1 MAFEAT
7 KNFRKK
13 ATSDTTGTGSNAASG
28 RFEATSNFRRN
39 EAYAQRRYNE
49 MERQVNDI
57 ISRYNGIIK
66 QAQEYTSGG
75 EKKSATPNIRYR
87 AGDTIGVGN
96 DYADFSTAYSLGRS
110 AAKLRKEASEL
121 MSAIQDDYGSG
132 NAIEKL
138 AAVQILNSIANESFD
153 DEINNEYIGRMPYT
167 SYNVRKQA
175 LRQYLDDK
183 KIEKKYGVNDDTS
196 AIELIGKAEGI
207 TVPKAAA
214 ERQEASADAKK
225 AYSEEKSRIEKEYG
239 ITLSYDDYEENVLK
253 LQELMKTLP
262 AGEEKQRVL
271 DFSKID
277 PTIYNYK
284 MTAGGSDT
292 PTAEEKKKQ
301 QKFEATER
309 TGYNYIEADRDT
321 LQKEKDYLRYLA
333 SQRITMDDW
342 NAINEGEAYTDDV
355 ARDYK
360 VSAIINNAKSKE
372 DFKEKS
378 KIGDEEKE
386 SLRFDS
392 SPLSTSETAKKKFFG
407 GGTPDSAFDL
417 SASYDEITNGMSE
430 DEKNVFNYILNTEG
444 KTAATEYRQLL
455 NRDSEFSES
464 IGARKG
470 HEFYEK
476 NLKGHPI
483 LTALYSVQA
492 GLLGQFG
499 SNIQNIGDFARGTI
513 PDPKEHTELSA
524 IEEAKANSGRLGRT
538 VIDMGM
544 FLGDNAPAAM
554 IGAAAG
560 AAAKGF
566 GATVKTAQEIANTAS
581 AGSMF
586 LSAGSAAYT
595 QAIEEGYSSERAQNY
610 GVLTGVSEAFLE
622 KALGGIAGMGGK
634 ITGKTVEA
642 AIKNIEDALLRMLTT
657 HAVDMAGEFT
667 EEYLQE
673 ILDPVFRNI
682 MLDEDNEFK
691 PFTADALYAGFLG
704 ALGAATMN
712 AVPLTVEAAS
722 YAKNKAQRAA
732 GTVRTGQELI
742 GTEAGRQI
750 AELGMQNEKTAELVQ
765 KSTEN
770 IKERRGL
777 GKIVQFV
784 EKTKKAAANGKLAE
798 SVVTDTLRKAESVAS
813 EELTQRLGD
822 LGQKKDVVVT
832 MALAMAANDTDTQDA
847 MNALIIQSLSSEEYQ
862 KTIAAVGETA
872 DVLHKKTNIEQ
883 VAKVND
889 SIDRG
894 DYDMENIPLTSQE
907 IKAVRRDGD
916 GNITYIGGDGQ
927 EVSSEDVKI
936 SAELKYFYEKYAAKL
951 PEADAEEMITAF
963 KKSKLPD
970 YAAPYFA
977 AEWKNAREMGR
988 LGVSSERLSE
998 VEMNLDLDTI
1008 TKDYIKKAA
1017 YAQGLKERAKAVHL
1031 DNVQKKAEKIIQNR
1045 RSGKA
1050 EGEVRGTDTLHK
1062 SQDKR
1067 SAKNVLRIAEVL
1079 AKLGYDIEFYSGKKT
1094 TNGVEVGD
1102 TVNGAYDAS
1111 THTIYLRADASYL
1124 KRVSLRGI
1132 LGFTLAHELTHSL
1145 KAGDLKGYQELV
1157 EYITASLGTKTFES
1171 LMSRYMY
1178 TQDGKNMSYRAAL
1191 DEVVANACEKML
1203 ENSKALERL
1212 ATENANLF
1220 VKVGEKLKNLIRRIR
1235 NSLKG
1240 MYSDV
1245 DSLHPETA
1253 ELMKAL
1259 GDKINEFQQMYD
1271 RVLYD
1276 SITNMRKALAE
1287 AENAKTRENLDVLEK
1302 QAEKEGINVS
1312 EDGLQMSE
1320 EYDKFGNKY
1329 WRIETSKDIFAGLK
1343 SNEQIEKAAYDYL
1356 LENRDYNVVL
1366 DTVDGKKVKF
1376 IRLSADEFTKS
1387 KNSQN
1392 LKSNNPV
1399 VFKQKMRL
1407 IPSLQDLLLNANV
1420 NWHADDMKNHR
1431 LFKERG
1437 FENYRGRLGI
1447 DDTIF
1452 NYVVRVGEASFGN
1465 VFYDINLEVD
1475 SYLPHAESASDIKGN
1490 ESTSTLMISD
1500 SGENVNSKLQNS
1512 EEISE
1517 RDAEYLKLAKDP
1529 KKNAAQLRK
1538 LVDDAAKAAGFA
1550 KRLYHGT
1557 KGFGST
1563 QVDTGYSDD
1572 GISFFM
1578 SDDERVT
1585 SWYSGTDE
1593 KKPIGKN
1600 ISENGANNYEF
1611 YANTDNMY
1619 EIDDYGAQW
1628 DNILDADALDSE
1640 DAINKAFPESE
1651 GFTWDENDGFLN
1663 VYRDDV
1669 FYGEY
1674 VWDDEFDRYVPNLP
1688 GRDPL
1693 PSRADGFGAGT
1704 TRSLSRAIYD
1714 SGKYSGVI
1722 FRKIHDAGFDNG
1734 NSYADIYNFFHPE
1747 SQVKSADLVTYDDNG
1762 DIIPL
1767 SERFNT
1773 EKNELR
1779 FSEEIETS
1787 RDTLVSD
1794 EAYTAADW
1802 RRDAA
1807 EAMEFVAKT
1816 DTEKAFALM
1825 YADAVRTTTKAEAEI
1840 KEINAKLREA
1850 KKPGATNEQL
1860 ESIGRLTEQ
1869 KKQALERNKEAGEK
1883 LLVYQKYGTYTK
1895 LMARA
1900 EKTNLVTESVDLPPA
1915 QSYAKR
1921 RRDAV
1926 EADTRRAL
1934 LSNIAKRSDRIIRL
1948 ASDNSRTKHIPTTQ
1962 KELIGRLG
1970 LGTEINTLTRTALL
1984 ADQRERMLVSIA
1996 DAENRLAK
2004 YRDDLKRYTERKNNM
2019 LEKLKGNLT
2028 EKQRAN
2034 AESSV
2039 EYYEQFEGRRT
2050 VQIEAAEKQIEN
2062 FRKRLESLEAS
2073 SRAMDEF
2080 TKNLYDIYES
2090 FKGES
2095 DKNGGSNAVYDTDI
2109 GEALKEFKDR
2119 NSGRSVLEMS
2129 TADLRSLDNLLAAV
2143 SASISNADKVFKA
2156 GRNATVSGYAEQ
2168 VRGEV
2173 GTAEKSVKDNR
2184 FSQAVYSAGEWIK
2197 KQLFKPAERFKQT
2210 GSGTLY
2216 KMYRRLQ
2223 HGEGD
2228 YARSVIKY
2236 GKFFKD
2242 QIEKYGIKE
2251 ADLGKKITE
2260 TVTDTRYVDGK
2271 ATKEYKQVTLTVGQI
2286 MTMYGLSLRKLGL
2299 QHLVAENGGFRLEGK
2314 RLLTEKAY
2322 IVNAKAFTLDADGV
2336 HTLTSRLSNEQK
2348 EFVKALQGYMS
2359 TEMAKDRNKVT
2370 LEMYDYEGATEKNY
2384 WPIITDSSY
2393 RVKNM
2398 EKKNDRSV
2406 QLKNIGSMKET
2417 NPMATSPVI
2426 LQSIETLWANH
2437 ANETALYSSFTLE
2450 LENIKR
2456 VLDYEFENG
2465 DAVKRLLGDKQ
2476 SEGLFD
2482 FLKMVNGG
2490 IRADDVGM
2498 MKLFNLYKAAKVG
2511 ANLRVVIQQ
2520 PTAIV
2525 RALALIDPKYLFGSF
2540 NTSKTLTKNMGMTL
2554 EEEAMKYTS
2563 TYGIKSLGGIDIGTK
2578 GSLSEQLSDFGKNKL
2593 TSKKAESF
2601 NEKAFYGLA
2610 EQADRVTWLNLWNAC
2625 KREQHDLH
2633 PELSGEALLK
2643 AAGERF
2649 DEITNETQVYD
2660 SVFSRARILSSES
2673 SYARMLTSFM
2683 AEPLTTL
2690 NMAIEGVSQIVKGN
2704 AKKGARYLASVAGA
2718 IILTNM
2724 FSSAIDALLDDD
2736 DDQSF
2741 GEKYVEALLSSL
2753 INDFN
2758 PAAYIPFYRDLL
2770 NIIQGYDAKRADMQL
2785 VSDIINRTKT
2795 IVTKWD
2801 TEKGI
2806 RNFAE
2811 LWQQEVKLGSNI
2823 LDALGI
2829 PMTNIWRDGSAL
2841 LRLPETLKIK
2851 ATKTGWKSAMEDFK
2865 TEVPFYGW
2873 RKKGMKTEDKLYY
2886 ATLNKDSA
2894 YLERAVGNLTEELE
2908 GKGKSKKEIRSAIDQ
2923 KIKKGLQDNDLRIA
2937 AAAQARIEGDTE
2949 EYLSCVKAVVN
2960 DGFTEKQTVSAIL
2973 ALENEL
2979 NGDDEGVDR
2988 YISGIPYTKTDI
3000 QRELEAGNT
3009 APLEEF
3015 YAQKFTEK
3023 SAEDD
3028 VKNPAKEARQAAAN
3042 MLGNIYSEPYKRAY
3056 DDGDTDECERIT
3068 ELLLDVEIEGYR
3080 LLKYKTIVGWK
3091 DKKLSD
3097 VEEEEE

>member
-1 MAFEAT
+1 MSFEAT

-13 ATSDTTGTGSNAASG
+13 ATSDTTDTGSNAASG

-87 AGDTIGVGN
+87 AGDTIGGGN
-96 DYADFSTAYSLGRS
+96 DYTDFSTAYSLGRS

-121 MSAIQDDYGSG
+121 MSTIQGDYGSG
-132 NAIEKL
+132 NTIEKL
-138 AAVQILNSIANESFD
+138 AAVQVLNSIANESFD
-153 DEINNEYIGRMPYT
+153 DEISNEFIGRMPYT

-183 KIEKKYGVNDDTS
+183 KIEKKYGINDDTS

-360 VSAIINNAKSKE
+360 VSAIINDVMSKA
-372 DFKEKS
+372 DFEEKS
-378 KIGDEEKE
+378 KISDEEKE
-386 SLRFDS
+386 TLRFDPATVS
-392 SPLSTSETAKKKFFG
+392 VTDQAKNFFTGINYDDVTAG
-407 GGTPDSAFDL
+407 MSD
-417 SASYDEITNGMSE
+417 DEI
-430 DEKNVFNYILNTEG
+430 KVFNYLLNTGDRVWAEDF
-444 KTAATEYRQLL
+444 RSRL
-455 NRDSEFSES
+455 NKQSEFYED
-464 IGARKG
+464 IGSRKG
-470 HEFYEK
+470 REFYEK

-483 LTALYSVQA
+483 LTALYSVPA
-492 GLLGQFG
+492 GFMGQFV
-499 SNIQNIGDFARGTI
+499 SNMQNLDDFVLGTT
-513 PDPKEHTELSA
+513 PDPKEHSELSA
-524 IEEAKANSGRLGRT
+524 IEAAKQDHGALYNVLLDLG
-538 VIDMGM
+538 VN
-544 FLGDNAPAAM
+544 LGDNAPSWI
-554 IGAAAG
+554 IGGAAG

-566 GATVKTAQEIANTAS
+566 GAAVKTAQGIANTAS
-581 AGSMF
+581 AGTMF
-586 LSAGSAAYT
+586 LSAGSAAYS
-595 QAIEEGYSSERAQNY
+595 QAIEEGYSAKQAQNY
-610 GVLTGVSEAFLE
+610 GVITGLSEAFLE

-634 ITGKTVEA
+634 ITGKSVEA
-642 AIKNIEDALLRMLTT
+642 AIKNIEKAGLRMLAEGTI
-657 HAVDMAGEFT
+657 DMAGEFT

-682 MLDEDNEFK
+682 TLDENNEFK
-691 PFTADALYAGFLG
+691 PFTADALYAGMLG
-704 ALGAATMN
+704 ALSAATVN
-712 AVPLTVEAAS
+712 AGPLAIEAIS

-742 GTEAGRQI
+742 GTEAAQQMV
-750 AELGMQNEKTAELVQ
+750 ELGKEIGKDRLVEKATADV
-765 KSTEN
+765 
-770 IKERRGL
+770 KERRGL

-847 MNALIIQSLSSEEYQ
+847 MNALIIQSLSAEEYQ

-883 VAKVND
+883 VAKVDD

-916 GNITYIGGDGQ
+916 GNITYIGRDGQ

-977 AEWKNAREMGR
+977 AEWKHAREMGR

-1094 TNGVEVGD
+1094 INGVETRD
-1102 TVNGAYDAS
+1102 TVNGAYVAS
-1111 THTIYLRADASYL
+1111 THTIYLRADASYS
-1124 KRVSLRGI
+1124 KRTSVRGI

-1145 KAGDLKGYQELV
+1145 KEGDLKGYQELV
-1157 EYITASLGTKTFES
+1157 EYITASLGTKTFEN

-1178 TQDGKNMSYRAAL
+1178 TQDGKENMKYSAAL

-1203 ENSKALERL
+1203 ENSKALEKL
-1212 ATENANLF
+1212 AMENAPLYL
-1220 VKVGEKLKNLIRRIR
+1220 KVGEKLKNLIRRIR

-1276 SITNMRKALAE
+1276 SITNMRNALAE
-1287 AENAKTRENLDVLEK
+1287 AENAKTRENLNVLEK
-1302 QAEKEGINVS
+1302 QAEKEGLQLSEEIGDRYADYDKPITVYDVEVLRSIGRKSINSFTSEDIQKAAKWAYKFYKELGTKSPFFRAWFGDWRAKDRNGVKVVDTAGYTKGQKVYNEDTSWDINVNRQV
-1312 EDGLQMSE
+1312 G
-1320 EYDKFGNKY
+1320 K
-1329 WRIETSKDIFAGLK
+1329 ETSNHRGK
-1343 SNEQIEKAAYDYL
+1343 NEQSAVKYL
-1356 LENRDYNVVL
+1356 PY
-1366 DTVDGKKVKF
+1366 
-1376 IRLSADEFTKS
+1376 
-1387 KNSQN
+1387 
-1392 LKSNNPV
+1392 
-1399 VFKQKMRL
+1399 
-1407 IPSLQDLLLNANV
+1407 
-1420 NWHADDMKNHR
+1420 
-1431 LFKERG
+1431 
-1437 FENYRGRLGI
+1437 I
-1447 DDTIF
+1447 DDITKKA
-1452 NYVVRVGEASFGN
+1452 VLLGTESS
-1465 VFYDINLEVD
+1465 DD
-1475 SYLPHAESASDIKGN
+1475 S
-1490 ESTSTLMISD
+1490 
-1500 SGENVNSKLQNS
+1500 NVNSLLFHSMYAYTEVLGYPALLKLQVEELFYNS
-1512 EEISE
+1512 RDESGIIHRDYILQNIEEEQLPRSKQVSSLHHLENGSSTITVSDLYSFVK
-1517 RDAEYLKLAKDP
+1517 RFDKDFTAAHEVNPALLNEDGTP
-1529 KKNAAQLRK
+1529 K
-1538 LVDDAAKAAGFA
+1538 V
-1550 KRLYHGT
+1550 LYHYTDNVFSIFDISRSGANQGKT
-1557 KGFGST
+1557 HG
-1563 QVDTGYSDD
+1563 D
-1572 GISFFM
+1572 GIYLSSNPNEF
-1578 SDDERVT
+1578 S
-1585 SWYSGTDE
+1585 YA
-1593 KKPIGKN
+1593 GKN
-1600 ISENGANNYEF
+1600 RMQLYASIANPFE
-1611 YANTDNMY
+1611 M
-1619 EIDDYGAQW
+1619 Q
-1628 DNILDADALDSE
+1628 LS
-1640 DAINKAFPESE
+1640 KAEAE
-1651 GFTWDENDGFLN
+1651 K
-1663 VYRDDV
+1663 
-1669 FYGEY
+1669 
-1674 VWDDEFDRYVPNLP
+1674 
-1688 GRDPL
+1688 
-1693 PSRADGFGAGT
+1693 
-1704 TRSLSRAIYD
+1704 IYD
-1714 SGKYSGVI
+1714 KYFKPFHKDTYNTYKPHVIDKLQSPTRVFDYLNEAAEKNNVKTGDILSELGYDGV
-1722 FRKIHDAGFDNG
+1722 HDG
-1734 NSYADIYNFFHPE
+1734 PE
-1747 SQVKSADLVTYDDNG
+1747 WVAFKETQVKSATDNIGTFDKGNDD
-1762 DIIPL
+1762 IQL
-1767 SERFNT
+1767 SEELPDSGAVVNPS
-1773 EKNELR
+1773 EK
-1779 FSEEIETS
+1779 IPT
-1787 RDTLVSD
+1787 SD

-1825 YADAVRTTTKAEAEI
+1825 YADAVRATTEAEAEI
-1840 KEINAKLREA
+1840 NEINAKLREA
-1850 KKPGATNEQL
+1850 KKFGATNEQL
-1860 ESIGRLTEQ
+1860 ESIGKLTEQ
-1869 KKQALERNKEAGEK
+1869 KKQALERKREAGEK

-2184 FSQAVYSAGEWIK
+2184 FSQAAYSAGEWIK

-2336 HTLTSRLSNEQK
+2336 HTLTSKLSNEQK

-2476 SEGLFD
+2476 SDGLFE
-2482 FLKMVNGG
+2482 FLNMVNGG

-2498 MKLFNLYKAAKVG
+2498 MKLFNRYKAAKVG

-2525 RALALIDPKYLFGSF
+2525 RALALIGPKYLFGSF
-2540 NTSKTLTKNMGMTL
+2540 NTSKTLTKDMGMKL
-2554 EEEAMKYTS
+2554 EEEAMEYTS

-2578 GSLSEQLSDFGKNKL
+2578 GSLSEQLSDFGKNK
-2593 TSKKAESF
+2593 SIRKKAESF
-2601 NEKAFYGLA
+2601 KEKAFYGMA
-2610 EQADRVTWLNLWNAC
+2610 EQADRVTWLALWNAC

-2673 SYARMLTSFM
+2673 SYARMLTSFF

-2724 FSSAIDALLDDD
+2724 FSSVFDALRDDD

-2785 VSDIINRTKT
+2785 VSDIINRTRT

-2829 PMTNIWRDGSAL
+2829 PMTNIWRDASAL
-2841 LRLPETLKIK
+2841 LRLPETLKVK

-2873 RKKGMKTEDKLYY
+2873 RRKGMKAEDKLYY

-2894 YLERAVGNLTEELE
+2894 YLERAVGNLTKELE

-2949 EYLSCVKAVVN
+2949 EYLSCVNAVVN

-3068 ELLLDVEIEGYR
+3068 ELLLDVEIEGHR

-3097 VEEEEE
+3097 DEEEEE

>member
-1 MAFEAT
+1 MSFEAT

-13 ATSDTTGTGSNAASG
+13 ATSDTTDTGSNAATG
-28 RFEATSNFRRN
+28 RFEATSNFRRD

-57 ISRYNGIIK
+57 ISRYNGIRE
-66 QAQEYTSGG
+66 QAQKYTLGG
-75 EKKSATPNIRYR
+75 EKKSAAPNIRYR

-96 DYADFSTAYSLGRS
+96 DYADPSTAYSLSRS

-121 MSAIQDDYGSG
+121 MSAIQGDYGSG
-132 NAIEKL
+132 DAIEKL
-138 AAVQILNSIANESFD
+138 AAVQVLNSIANESFD
-153 DEINNEYIGRMPYT
+153 DEISNEFIGRMPYT

-175 LRQYLDDK
+175 LQQYLDDK

-207 TVPKAAA
+207 TVPKAAS
-214 ERQEASADAKK
+214 EKQEASADAKK

-301 QKFEATER
+301 HKFEATER
-309 TGYNYIEADRDT
+309 TGYNYIEVDRDT

-407 GGTPDSAFDL
+407 GGTLDSAFDL

-499 SNIQNIGDFARGTI
+499 SSIQNIGDFARGTT

-524 IEEAKANSGRLGRT
+524 IEAAKQDHGALYNVLLDLG
-538 VIDMGM
+538 VN
-544 FLGDNAPAAM
+544 LGDNAPSWI
-554 IGAAAG
+554 IGGAAG

-566 GATVKTAQEIANTAS
+566 GAAVKTAQDIANTAS

-595 QAIEEGYSSERAQNY
+595 QAIEEGYSAERAQKY

-634 ITGKTVEA
+634 ITGKSVKA
-642 AIKNIEDALLRMLTT
+642 AIENIEKAGRYWLVSG
-657 HAVDMAGEFT
+657 AIDMAGEFT

-682 MLDEDNEFK
+682 TLNENNKFK
-691 PFTADALYAGFLG
+691 PFTWEALYSGIIG
-704 ALGAATMN
+704 ALSAATMN
-712 AVPLTVEAAS
+712 AGPLAIEAVS

-732 GTVRTGQELI
+732 DTVRTGQELI
-742 GTEAGRQI
+742 GTEAAQQMV
-750 AELGMQNEKTAELVQ
+750 ELGKGIGKDRLVEKATADV
-765 KSTEN
+765 
-770 IKERRGL
+770 KERRGL

-798 SVVTDTLRKAESVAS
+798 SVVTDTLRKAESVAN

-822 LGQKKDVVVT
+822 LGREKDVVVT
-832 MALAMAANDTDTQDA
+832 MALAMAANDTDTQNA
-847 MNALIIQSLSSEEYQ
+847 MNALVIQSLSSEEYQ

-872 DVLHKKTNIEQ
+872 DVLREKTNIEQ

-907 IKAVRRDGD
+907 IKAVRRDGN
-916 GNITYIGGDGQ
+916 GKITYIGENGR

-936 SAELKYFYEKYAAKL
+936 SAELKSFYEGYAAKL

-963 KKSKLPD
+963 KKTKLPD

-977 AEWKNAREMGR
+977 AEWKHAREMGR

-998 VEMNLDLDTI
+998 VEMNLDLDAI
-1008 TKDYIKKAA
+1008 TKEYIKKAA
-1017 YAQGLKERAKAVHL
+1017 YAQGLKERANAVQL
-1031 DNVQKKAEKIIQNR
+1031 DNVQKKAEEIIRNR
-1045 RSGKA
+1045 KSGKA

-1111 THTIYLRADASYL
+1111 THTIYLRADASYS
-1124 KRVSLRGI
+1124 KRVGLRGI

-1178 TQDGKNMSYRAAL
+1178 TPNGEKNMEYGAAL

-1203 ENSKALERL
+1203 ENSKALEKL
-1212 ATENANLF
+1212 AMENANLF

-1259 GDKINEFQQMYD
+1259 GDRINEFQQMYD

-1276 SITNMRKALAE
+1276 SITNMRGALAE

-1302 QAEKEGINVS
+1302 QAEKEGVHIENDGIKYSTEKTFDEQIDDVLNGKHNPRLDLYVSKTPGYLLKLNFSDCPLLMRNGKISEILNKHSDMSAEILKMIPKAIEDPVLVLKSKTNPANSVVIITDILTSKGEMIVPVWANQSGNYIDLDLGDVSLNANFVASAYGRNTENLIKYAVNHNGVLYQNSDTKRVIQLLARNGLQLPTPLKLSDSIINVS
-1312 EDGLQMSE
+1312 EKGAVVNPSE
-1320 EYDKFGNKY
+1320 K
-1329 WRIETSKDIFAGLK
+1329 
-1343 SNEQIEKAAYDYL
+1343 
-1356 LENRDYNVVL
+1356 
-1366 DTVDGKKVKF
+1366 
-1376 IRLSADEFTKS
+1376 
-1387 KNSQN
+1387 
-1392 LKSNNPV
+1392 
-1399 VFKQKMRL
+1399 
-1407 IPSLQDLLLNANV
+1407 IP
-1420 NWHADDMKNHR
+1420 
-1431 LFKERG
+1431 
-1437 FENYRGRLGI
+1437 
-1447 DDTIF
+1447 T
-1452 NYVVRVGEASFGN
+1452 
-1465 VFYDINLEVD
+1465 
-1475 SYLPHAESASDIKGN
+1475 
-1490 ESTSTLMISD
+1490 
-1500 SGENVNSKLQNS
+1500 
-1512 EEISE
+1512 
-1517 RDAEYLKLAKDP
+1517 
-1529 KKNAAQLRK
+1529 
-1538 LVDDAAKAAGFA
+1538 
-1550 KRLYHGT
+1550 
-1557 KGFGST
+1557 
-1563 QVDTGYSDD
+1563 
-1572 GISFFM
+1572 
-1578 SDDERVT
+1578 
-1585 SWYSGTDE
+1585 
-1593 KKPIGKN
+1593 
-1600 ISENGANNYEF
+1600 
-1611 YANTDNMY
+1611 
-1619 EIDDYGAQW
+1619 
-1628 DNILDADALDSE
+1628 
-1640 DAINKAFPESE
+1640 
-1651 GFTWDENDGFLN
+1651 
-1663 VYRDDV
+1663 
-1669 FYGEY
+1669 
-1674 VWDDEFDRYVPNLP
+1674 
-1688 GRDPL
+1688 
-1693 PSRADGFGAGT
+1693 
-1704 TRSLSRAIYD
+1704 
-1714 SGKYSGVI
+1714 
-1722 FRKIHDAGFDNG
+1722 
-1734 NSYADIYNFFHPE
+1734 
-1747 SQVKSADLVTYDDNG
+1747 
-1762 DIIPL
+1762 
-1767 SERFNT
+1767 
-1773 EKNELR
+1773 
-1779 FSEEIETS
+1779 
-1787 RDTLVSD
+1787 SD

-1825 YADAVRTTTKAEAEI
+1825 YADAVRTTTEAEAEI
-1840 KEINAKLREA
+1840 NEINAKLREA

-2251 ADLGKKITE
+2251 PDLGKKITE

-2540 NTSKTLTKNMGMTL
+2540 NTSKTLTKDVGMKL
-2554 EEEAMKYTS
+2554 EEEAMEYTS

-2578 GSLSEQLSDFGKNKL
+2578 GSLSEQLSDFGKNKS
-2593 TSKKAESF
+2593 TRKKAESF
-2601 NEKAFYGLA
+2601 KEKAFYGLA

-2633 PELSGEALLK
+2633 PELRGEALLK

-2718 IILTNM
+2718 IVLTNM
-2724 FSSAIDALLDDD
+2724 FSSVFDALRDDD
-2736 DDQSF
+2736 DDKSF
-2741 GEKYVEALLSSL
+2741 GEKYSEALLSSL

-2795 IVTKWD
+2795 IVAKWD

-2829 PMTNIWRDGSAL
+2829 PMTNIWRDGSAI
-2841 LRLPETLKIK
+2841 LRLPETLKVK

-2873 RKKGMKTEDKLYY
+2873 RRKGMKTEDKLYY

-2894 YLERAVGNLTEELE
+2894 YLERAVGNLTKELE

-3097 VEEEEE
+3097 DEEEEE

>member
-66 QAQEYTSGG
+66 QAQKYTSGG

-183 KIEKKYGVNDDTS
+183 KIEKKYGINDDTS

-239 ITLSYDDYEENVLK
+239 IILSYDDYEENVLK

-444 KTAATEYRQLL
+444 KTAATEYRHLL
-455 NRDSEFSES
+455 NRDSEFYED
-464 IGARKG
+464 IGSRKG
-470 HEFYEK
+470 REFYEK

-483 LTALYSVQA
+483 LTALYSVPA
-492 GLLGQFG
+492 GFFGQFG
-499 SNIQNIGDFARGTI
+499 SSIQSAGDFALGTT

-524 IEEAKANSGRLGRT
+524 IEAAKQNHGALYNVLLDLG
-538 VIDMGM
+538 VN
-544 FLGDNAPAAM
+544 LGDNAPSWI
-554 IGAAAG
+554 IGGAAG

-566 GATVKTAQEIANTAS
+566 GAAVKTAQDIANTAS
-581 AGSMF
+581 AGTMF

-634 ITGKTVEA
+634 ITGKSVKS
-642 AIKNIEDALLRMLTT
+642 AIKNIEKAGRRMLAEGTI
-657 HAVDMAGEFT
+657 DMAGEFT

-682 MLDEDNEFK
+682 TLDENNEFK
-691 PFTADALYAGFLG
+691 PFTADALYAGMLG
-704 ALGAATMN
+704 ALSAATVN
-712 AVPLTVEAAS
+712 AGPLAIEAIS
-722 YAKNKAQRAA
+722 YAKNKAQGAA

-742 GTEAGRQI
+742 GTEAAQQMV
-750 AELGMQNEKTAELVQ
+750 ELGKEIGKDRLVEKATADV
-765 KSTEN
+765 
-770 IKERRGL
+770 KERRGL

-847 MNALIIQSLSSEEYQ
+847 MNALIIQSLSAEEYQ

-1094 TNGVEVGD
+1094 INGVEARD
-1102 TVNGAYDAS
+1102 TVNGAYVAS
-1111 THTIYLRADASYL
+1111 THTVYLRADASYS
-1124 KRVSLRGI
+1124 KRTSVRGI

-1145 KAGDLKGYQELV
+1145 KEGDLKGYQELV
-1157 EYITASLGTKTFES
+1157 EYITASLGTKTFEN

-1178 TQDGKNMSYRAAL
+1178 TQDGKENMKYSAAL

-1203 ENSKALERL
+1203 ENSKALEKL
-1212 ATENANLF
+1212 AMENAPLYL
-1220 VKVGEKLKNLIRRIR
+1220 KIGEKLKNLIRRIR

-1259 GDKINEFQQMYD
+1259 GDRINEFQQMYD

-1302 QAEKEGINVS
+1302 QAEKEGLQLQSDQYLSISFSEEQNNETKYILQSIVDNIAKIPAKKVFTVNGVELQGRATDYVKAVFDEQGNVAHNSVLGDVELGASGAKSTMFHGYGANKLAAVKAIKPTIENGEIISKTENYQNTGVDRYIIAAMGNINGKESYVGVMIKSYPNAKRNSKFYLHEATIIETDPHIMTAVLKSSDTVS
-1312 EDGLQMSE
+1312 ESV
-1320 EYDKFGNKY
+1320 
-1329 WRIETSKDIFAGLK
+1329 SKQ
-1343 SNEQIEKAAYDYL
+1343 S
-1356 LENRDYNVVL
+1356 
-1366 DTVDGKKVKF
+1366 
-1376 IRLSADEFTKS
+1376 
-1387 KNSQN
+1387 
-1392 LKSNNPV
+1392 
-1399 VFKQKMRL
+1399 
-1407 IPSLQDLLLNANV
+1407 
-1420 NWHADDMKNHR
+1420 
-1431 LFKERG
+1431 
-1437 FENYRGRLGI
+1437 
-1447 DDTIF
+1447 
-1452 NYVVRVGEASFGN
+1452 
-1465 VFYDINLEVD
+1465 
-1475 SYLPHAESASDIKGN
+1475 
-1490 ESTSTLMISD
+1490 ISD
-1500 SGENVNSKLQNS
+1500 AEQNVNSKLQNS
-1512 EEISE
+1512 EE
-1517 RDAEYLKLAKDP
+1517 K
-1529 KKNAAQLRK
+1529 
-1538 LVDDAAKAAGFA
+1538 
-1550 KRLYHGT
+1550 T
-1557 KGFGST
+1557 
-1563 QVDTGYSDD
+1563 
-1572 GISFFM
+1572 
-1578 SDDERVT
+1578 
-1585 SWYSGTDE
+1585 
-1593 KKPIGKN
+1593 
-1600 ISENGANNYEF
+1600 
-1611 YANTDNMY
+1611 
-1619 EIDDYGAQW
+1619 
-1628 DNILDADALDSE
+1628 
-1640 DAINKAFPESE
+1640 
-1651 GFTWDENDGFLN
+1651 
-1663 VYRDDV
+1663 
-1669 FYGEY
+1669 
-1674 VWDDEFDRYVPNLP
+1674 
-1688 GRDPL
+1688 
-1693 PSRADGFGAGT
+1693 
-1704 TRSLSRAIYD
+1704 
-1714 SGKYSGVI
+1714 
-1722 FRKIHDAGFDNG
+1722 
-1734 NSYADIYNFFHPE
+1734 NS
-1747 SQVKSADLVTYDDNG
+1747 K
-1762 DIIPL
+1762 
-1767 SERFNT
+1767 
-1773 EKNELR
+1773 
-1779 FSEEIETS
+1779 FSP
-1787 RDTLVSD
+1787 SD

-1825 YADAVRTTTKAEAEI
+1825 YADAVRTTTEAEAEI

-1883 LLVYQKYGTYTK
+1883 LIVYQKYGTYTK

-1900 EKTNLVTESVDLPPA
+1900 EKTNMLQESVTSPMY
-1915 QSYAKR
+1915 QSYAAR
-1921 RRDAV
+1921 RRDAA
-1926 EADTRRAL
+1926 EAEARRTL
-1934 LSNIAKRSDRIIRL
+1934 LTSITKRSNRIIGL

-2039 EYYEQFEGRRT
+2039 EYYEQFEDRRT

-2143 SASISNADKVFKA
+2143 SASITNADRVFKA

-2173 GTAEKSVKDNR
+2173 GTAEKTVKENR
-2184 FSQAVYSAGEWIK
+2184 FSQTVYSAGEWIK

-2633 PELSGEALLK
+2633 PELSDEALLK

-2649 DEITNETQVYD
+2649 DKITNETQVYD

-2724 FSSAIDALLDDD
+2724 FSSAIDALRDDD

-2795 IVTKWD
+2795 IVAKWD

-2851 ATKTGWKSAMEDFK
+2851 TTKTGWKSAMEDFK

-3097 VEEEEE
+3097 DEEEEE